1 MNTKKKKTLS
11 TKPQP
16 RRLNDCL
23 TVAYRHKA
31 GRMLFDEC
39 WGEGEL
45 VMFIGESGV
54 GKTIFSLQLGDAIA
68 RGRPIEGFRMTA
80 LRQKTLYVDLKHS
93 DMQIRARYASA
104 RGRKFSENLYCES
117 PPVPAD
123 LVTWLHATIKAHGY
137 RVVIVDDIF
146 ALSRTYTGTRETL
159 TAMRE
164 LRRLTRELSISMLV
178 LAGSRKPPKQIVS
191 EADLMSNRI
200 LCDAADSIFALGH
213 HPHKPGHRYLIQ
225 TRSAMRP
232 VYWTEHNAPVCSL
245 AHRADGMLAF
255 CFDKRFEAKIDPE
268 LRDLICN
275 IKSQHDH
282 GATYREIAECLGIS
296 YVRAWRL
303 KKLWVPSME
312 EEYVLDQSYDDDLD
326 EPEKAAA
333 GSDGT
338 VHEIYSAAQ
347 RIEHADGGEPEFI
360 ETEMTEF
367 NAAALNARLEV
378 AESIQLA
385 NMEENKVTHA
395 DEAETSVFDPLA
407 HLKRTWDKNDR
418 EIFVETEDECGRPT
432 VWYLPNSNGKFTR
445 FKRSGY
451 GSIGQIVEGPMT
463 PLNAS

>member
-1 MNTKKKKTLS
+1 MNIKKKKTLS

-68 RGRPIEGFRMTA
+68 RGRPIDGFRMTA

-245 AHRADGMLAF
+245 AHRVDGMLAF
-255 CFDKRFEAKIDPE
+255 RFDKRFEAKIDPE

-275 IKSQHDH
+275 IKSQYDA
-282 GATYREIAECLGIS
+282 GATYREIADGLGIT

-312 EEYVLDQSYDDDLD
+312 AEYVLDESYDEDLD
-326 EPEKAAA
+326 
-333 GSDGT
+333 D
-338 VHEIYSAAQ
+338 
-347 RIEHADGGEPEFI
+347 F
-360 ETEMTEF
+360 
-367 NAAALNARLEV
+367 
-378 AESIQLA
+378 
-385 NMEENKVTHA
+385 
-395 DEAETSVFDPLA
+395 DEAEFTKTEIAEFNTAAAELNAKLGAAENAPIAYAVENTVTHTTEPESPVFDPLA
-407 HLKRTWDKNDR
+407 HLKRSWDKNDR
-418 EIFVETEDECGRPT
+418 EIFVETEDERGRPT
-432 VWYLPNSNGKFTR
+432 VWYMPNSKGKFTR
-445 FKRSGY
+445 YTRSAY
-451 GSIGQIVEGPMT
+451 GQIGQIVDGPMT
-463 PLNAS
+463 QVQF